1 MTPHTPVQGKICSEC
16 HIGIVE
22 GTGNMCSECLYG
34 QKQVK
39 MKKEIVT
46 PVQPKEKLPLVCDIE
61 FIADGES
68 ICYVCG
74 IGSFSHIH
82 KEGTLPKDFER
93 IDTPPQEAEWEKELE
108 EWWLEHE
115 KTFAVPVAVTIDDM
129 LIFIR
134 KLLQEQKEKVVE
146 ETLNIMFSF
155 EKEAGDACSA
165 SGGEDKRACDEATDW
180 QIKREQVFN
189 ALKKKI

>member
-1 MTPHTPVQGKICSEC
+1 MKPCDIQAKEKKLKEKKYFCSICKTMNLGEYCTHCGHWGATLTPPQKLKEKKCFITDHKIQWSGDGYFCSEC
-16 HIGIVE
+16 NTQFV
-22 GTGNMCSECLYG
+22 S
-34 QKQVK
+34 V
-39 MKKEIVT
+39 
-46 PVQPKEKLPLVCDIE
+46 
-61 FIADGES
+61 
-68 ICYVCG
+68 
-74 IGSFSHIH
+74 
-82 KEGTLPKDFER
+82 
-93 IDTPPQEAEWEKELE
+93 TPPQEAEWEKELE